1 MIQLTRLNHKP
12 LIINS
17 DLIEH
22 IESTPDTVLS
32 LTSGQTFVVR
42 ESAEEVVEKVVGFR
56 RALLQGVLT
65 CPMAKACGSDCGNDG
80 GNDGG
85 NEPQ

>member
-1 MIQLTRLNHKP
+1 MIRLTRLNHKP

-22 IESTPDTVLS
+22 IETTPDTVLS

-42 ESAEEVVEKVVGFR
+42 ESADEVVERIVDYR
-56 RALLQGVLT
+56 RGLLQGSLT
-65 CPMAKACGSDCGNDG
+65 CPLTKHSDKQP
-80 GNDGG
+80 
-85 NEPQ
+85 E